1 MDVSVNILGA
11 GPSLKCYDFD
21 DNTPCIFTN
30 SLIRHPSFLERSD
43 SIFVAH
49 EPRIFTNEF
58 LKQFLKI
65 TDEKCVFIGG
75 KLSNLMKK
83 ENLKFIDIE
92 DILLTN
98 DLSKEIYEETKCID
112 EFLKN
117 VVLDYAVPL
126 SIALGF
132 KKITL
137 FGCDFNYGKNNKPE
151 YFVNNLGNYEHT
163 FQSAKKWSLRSLDR
177 FYDLQCN
184 LKKHEV
190 ELCRVLSVSQKN

>member
-11 GPSLKCYDFD
+11 GPSLKYYDFD

-58 LKQFLKI
+58 LKHYSKI
-65 TDEKCVFIGG
+65 SGAKCAFIGG
-75 KLSNLMKK
+75 KLVDLMKK

-92 DILLTN
+92 NVVLTN
-98 DLSKEIYEETKCID
+98 DLSKEIYEEAKCIN

-132 KKITL
+132 ENITL
-137 FGCDFNYGKNNKPE
+137 FGCDFSYGETNKPE
-151 YFVNNLGNYEHT
+151 YFVNNVGNYEHT
-163 FQSAKKWSLRSLDR
+163 YQSAKKWSLRSLDR
-177 FYDLQCN
+177 FYDLQRN
-184 LKKHEV
+184 LKQHGMEM
-190 ELCRVLSVSQKN
+190 CRVI